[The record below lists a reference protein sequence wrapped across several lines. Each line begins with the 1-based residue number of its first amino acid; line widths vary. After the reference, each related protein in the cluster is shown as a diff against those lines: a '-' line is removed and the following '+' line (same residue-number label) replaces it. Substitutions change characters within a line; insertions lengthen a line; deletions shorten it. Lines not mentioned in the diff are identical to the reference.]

1 MDKTVYTILMI
12 VAIIILTINIILTIL
27 EALKYYNEYYH
38 VGRMKGASGA
48 HKGASDPGPDGRIKI
63 CGMWY
68 NVRWIVKGKEGI
80 IYYEESEKK

>member
-1 MDKTVYTILMI
+1 MDKKVYLALMI
-12 VAIIILTINIILTIL
+12 TAIIILIINIILTIM
-27 EALKYYNEYYH
+27 EALRYYHLTYH

-48 HKGASDPGPDGRIKI
+48 HEDTGPEGRVKI